1 MGFTN
6 IFKRYELKYLLTQEQ
21 MQTILEKSAPYIC
34 GDEFGKSTICNI
46 YYDTADNLLI
56 RRSLDKPIYK
66 EKLRLRSY
74 GVADTNTP
82 VFAEIKKK
90 YDGVVYKR
98 RIHTNE
104 KQARALCKGIAT
116 TDRSQIT
123 DEILYFVRRYENLQ
137 PAMFI
142 SYEREAF
149 YAKNDSN
156 FRITFD
162 QNILWRD
169 EDLTLSK
176 GVYGTPILEQNQV
189 LMEVKCPSAMPLWF
203 VSILTELGVYKT
215 SFSKYGRAYAD
226 KENLHWQVKHHNSE
240 VTMRRKQ
247 VC

>member
-6 IFKRYELKYLLTQEQ
+6 VFKRYELKYLLTEEQ
-21 MQTILEKSAPYIC
+21 MRTILEKSAEYIR
-34 GDEFGKSTICNI
+34 GDEYGKSTICNI
-46 YYDTADNLLI
+46 YYDTPDSLLI
-56 RRSLDKPIYK
+56 RRSLEKPVYK

-74 GVADTNTP
+74 GVAKANTP

-90 YDGVVYKR
+90 YGGVVYKR

-104 KQARALCKGIAT
+104 KQAIALCKGIAP

-123 DEILYFVRRYENLQ
+123 DEILYFVRRYENLE

-149 YAKNDSN
+149 YAKNNSD

-162 QNILWRD
+162 RNILWRD

-176 GVYGTPILEQNQV
+176 GVYGTPILQDNQV
-189 LMEVKCPSAMPLWF
+189 LMEVKCPGAMPLWF
-203 VSILTELGVYKT
+203 VSILTAIVVQKT
-215 SFSKYGRAYAD
+215 SFSKYGNAFTAKMSKGLQTYKPI
-226 KENLHWQVKHHNSE
+226 KEE
-240 VTMRRKQ
+240 PMRRKQ